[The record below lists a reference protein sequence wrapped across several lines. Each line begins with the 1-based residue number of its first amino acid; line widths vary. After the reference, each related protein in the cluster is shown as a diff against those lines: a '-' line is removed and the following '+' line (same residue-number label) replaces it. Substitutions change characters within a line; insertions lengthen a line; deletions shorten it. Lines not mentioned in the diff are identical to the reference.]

1 MLNQLQRWLDR
12 FEINP
17 EKTSLRSILPAIN
30 VLLVLLVVFAV
41 SASAISLIRKLANEQ
56 GLTQVQL
63 AVTSAREKLHP
74 LNEDTLKQV
83 RSLAGSTALRRAFQE
98 KPEVLLEVLRQ
109 RCRAAGLDACALV
122 QDQHVL
128 VTTTDAVSTTDW
140 ASVLAAANEQ
150 GERFAVAASSQHAV
164 MGAHIELDQE
174 LFISSEEAETATAE
188 PSAESMEL
196 YALRLLDDRM
206 ETVLS
211 QAIGMKVGLLNYKI
225 FSEGKPDVY
234 TRLNSNALSD
244 GRYAA
249 ERINSR
255 NEFVASAPVFA
266 STGEAVVL
274 VQTIISTDASDANAR
289 ELINR
294 MLLMAVLVAAIA
306 IGVSLLLGQ
315 RVAKPVRALTN
326 AARRLSQGDFSTSIP
341 LGGPAEIGVL
351 SRIMEDM
358 RRNLVQLTGTLRRR
372 EAESQ
377 AVLTGTLEGVFAVD
391 KSRNITYLNPQ
402 GARMLGITAEEAMG
416 RFCGEVLKPCVDKLG
431 HKPCEMRC
439 PILQARTSHSAQAVE
454 QLEIN
459 TGAARTVVITSAGMA
474 DGIQVQVMRDETE
487 LEAIRHARDAVL
499 ANISHEFR
507 TPLAAQLASIELLL
521 EGLDHLQPQ
530 QTREL
535 VLSLERSTQ
544 RLTALIDNLL
554 ESVRI
559 EAGQLSIRQQ
569 SVYLHEVTSEAQALV
584 GSLLT
589 QRGQTVLSEIS
600 DALPAVA
607 GDEVRLV
614 QVYVNLLANAC
625 KYAPEH
631 SVVRLGATVQGNQLS
646 AWVEDEG
653 AGIPDHQSGSIF
665 DRFSRGSAQEPE
677 PNGLGLGLWIVKSI
691 IERHGGQITVGRTA
705 NQRTR
710 FSFTLPLYEMS

>member
-1 MLNQLQRWLDR
+1 MLNRLQRLLDQ
-12 FEINP
+12 FELNP
-17 EKTSLRSILPAIN
+17 EKTSLKNILPAIN

-63 AVTSAREKLHP
+63 AATSAREKLHA
-74 LNEDTLKQV
+74 LNEDTLKKV
-83 RSLAGSTALRRAFQE
+83 RIMAGTAGLRRVLHDA
-98 KPEVLLEVLRQ
+98 PEVSLQSLHKSCQTAGLEICALAQGQRVLFQTSERVSPSEWVSIL
-109 RCRAAGLDACALV
+109 AAGA
-122 QDQHVL
+122 Q
-128 VTTTDAVSTTDW
+128 
-140 ASVLAAANEQ
+140 Q
-150 GERFAVAASSQHAV
+150 GERFSVVLSAQLAV
-164 MGAHIELDQE
+164 MGAHAEIEQE
-174 LFISSEEAETATAE
+174 FNASTSAHGSEE
-188 PSAESMEL
+188 PIKI
-196 YALRLLDDRM
+196 YALRQLDERM
-206 ETVLS
+206 AATLS
-211 QAIGMKVGLLNYKI
+211 QYVGVQVRLLNYKI

-249 ERINSR
+249 ERINLR
-255 NEFVASAPVFA
+255 DEFAASAPVFA
-266 STGEAVVL
+266 STGEAIVL
-274 VQTIISTDASDANAR
+274 LQAMISTDATDADAHA
-289 ELINR
+289 LINR
-294 MLLMAVLVAAIA
+294 MLLMATLVAVIAIA
-306 IGVSLLLGQ
+306 VSLLLGQ
-315 RVAKPVRALTN
+315 RVARPVRALTD
-326 AARRLSQGDFSTSIP
+326 AAKRLSQGDFSTSIP
-341 LGGPAEIGVL
+341 LGGPAEIGML

-358 RRNLVQLTGTLRRR
+358 RRNLIQLTGALRRR

-377 AVLTGTLEGVFAVD
+377 AVLMGTLEGVFAVD

-402 GARMLGITAEEAMG
+402 GARMLGINPEEAVG
-416 RFCGEVLKPCVDKLG
+416 QFCGDVLKPCADKLG

-439 PILQARTSHSAQAVE
+439 PILQARTSQSAQAVE
-454 QLEIN
+454 QLQIN
-459 TGAARTVVITSAGMA
+459 TGATRTVVITSAGMA
-474 DGIQVQVMRDETE
+474 DSIQVQVLRDETE

-569 SVYLHEVTSEAQALV
+569 SVYLHEVISEAQTLV

-589 QRGQTVLSEIS
+589 QRGQTLVSDVSE
-600 DALPAVA
+600 DLPAVA
-607 GDEVRLV
+607 GDEVRMV
-614 QVYVNLLANAC
+614 QVFVNLLANAC
-625 KYAPEH
+625 KYAPEN
-631 SVVRLGATVQGNQLS
+631 SVVRVGATVQGKQLTV
-646 AWVEDEG
+646 WVEDEG
-653 AGIPDHQSGSIF
+653 SGVPESQLSAIF

-691 IERHGGQITVGRTA
+691 IERHGGQIAISRTA
-705 NQRTR
+705 EHRTR
-710 FSFTLPLYEMS
+710 FAFTLPLYEMS

>member
-1 MLNQLQRWLDR
+1 MLSRLQRWLDQ
-12 FEINP
+12 FELNS
-17 EKTSLRSILPAIN
+17 EKTSLKRLLPAIN
-30 VLLVLLVVFAV
+30 VVLVLLVVAAV

-63 AVTSAREKLHP
+63 TATSAREKLHVI
-74 LNEDTLKQV
+74 NEDTFKQV
-83 RSLAGSTALRRAFQE
+83 RSMATNATLRRALQE
-98 KPEVLLEVLRQ
+98 NSEVFLQVLQRACRTSGLDTCAVVQGQQVLLQTSNVIATAEW
-109 RCRAAGLDACALV
+109 
-122 QDQHVL
+122 
-128 VTTTDAVSTTDW
+128 VSL
-140 ASVLAAANEQ
+140 LAAAQEQ
-150 GERFAVAASSQHAV
+150 GERFSAVPSSSLAV
-164 MGAHIELDQE
+164 MGAHTKIATESSALTVQLDD
-174 LFISSEEAETATAE
+174 E
-188 PSAESMEL
+188 PLEL
-196 YALRLLDDRM
+196 YALRYLDENM
-206 ETVLS
+206 AATLA
-211 QAIGMKVGLLNYKI
+211 QHVGVRVQVLNYKK
-225 FSEGKPDVY
+225 FSEGNADVY

-249 ERINSR
+249 QRIGNR
-255 NEFVASAPVFA
+255 DEFAASAPVFA
-266 STGEAVVL
+266 STGEAIVL
-274 VQTIISTDASDANAR
+274 LQTMISTDASDADAR

-315 RVAKPVRALTN
+315 QVAKPVRALTD
-326 AARRLSQGDFSTSIP
+326 AAKRLSQGDFSTSIP
-341 LGGPAEIGVL
+341 QRGPAEIGVL
-351 SRIMEDM
+351 SGIMEDM

-377 AVLTGTLEGVFAVD
+377 AVLMGTLEGVFAVD

-402 GARMLGITAEEAMG
+402 GARMLGITVEQAIG
-416 RFCGEVLKPCVDKLG
+416 QFCGDVLKPCIDKAG
-431 HKPCEMRC
+431 HKPCDARC
-439 PILQARTSHSAQAVE
+439 PILQARTSQSAQAVE
-454 QLEIN
+454 QLQIN
-459 TGAARTVVITSAGMA
+459 TGTARTVVITSAGMA

-521 EGLDHLQPQ
+521 EGLDQLKPQ

-569 SVYLHEVTSEAQALV
+569 SVYLYEVLSEAQTLV

-589 QRGQTVLSEIS
+589 QRGQTLVNTISEQ
-600 DALPAVA
+600 LPAVA

-625 KYAPEH
+625 KYAPEN
-631 SVVRLGATVQGNQLS
+631 SVVRVGASVQGNQLC

-653 AGIPDHQSGSIF
+653 SGVPENQLSAIF
-665 DRFSRGSAQEPE
+665 ERFSRGSTNEPE

-691 IERHGGQITVGRTA
+691 VERHGGRIEVARTEE
-705 NQRTR
+705 QRTR
-710 FSFTLPLYEMS
+710 FSFTLPIAEMS